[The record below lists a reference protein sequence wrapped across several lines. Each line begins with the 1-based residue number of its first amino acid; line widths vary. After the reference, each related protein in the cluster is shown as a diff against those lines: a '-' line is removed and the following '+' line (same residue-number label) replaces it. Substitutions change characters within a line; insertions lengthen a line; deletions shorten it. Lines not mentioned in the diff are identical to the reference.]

1 MDLFPILYLHSVLS
15 LKMAKGRSQ
24 IWKMVLATH
33 YMGFNLKSNL
43 RIITKG
49 CAKSVQIWEHLGVV
63 DIKFQKQIID
73 IENKFSS
80 VQSLSR
86 VQLFVTPWTATRQAS
101 LSITNSRSP
110 PKPMFIESVMP
121 SSHLILCRPLLLL
134 PSIFP
139 SIRVFSNESALQ
151 IG

>member
-1 MDLFPILYLHSVLS
+1 MKNGASNSLY
-15 LKMAKGRSQ
+15 G
-24 IWKMVLATH
+24 I
-33 YMGFNLKSNL
+33 YLKSNL

-63 DIKFQKQIID
+63 DIKFQNQIID

-86 VQLFVTPWTATRQAS
+86 VQLFATPNTATCQAS

-110 PKPMFIESVMP
+110 PKPMFIKSVMP
-121 SSHLILCRPLLLL
+121 SSHLILCCPLFSCPQSFPASGSFQMSQLFGLGSQSIGISASTSVL
-134 PSIFP
+134 PM
-139 SIRVFSNESALQ
+139 NTQ
-151 IG
+151 D

>member
-1 MDLFPILYLHSVLS
+1 
-15 LKMAKGRSQ
+15 
-24 IWKMVLATH
+24 MVLATH

-86 VQLFVTPWTATRQAS
+86 VQLFVTP
-101 LSITNSRSP
+101 
-110 PKPMFIESVMP
+110 
-121 SSHLILCRPLLLL
+121 
-134 PSIFP
+134 
-139 SIRVFSNESALQ
+139 
-151 IG
+151 